1 MCLTGEYESTAH
13 AYALCDKMKTKRLQK
28 TQTGRTRK
36 KHWNVADN
44 KFSRKNKR
52 KEMEKESWEKEEI
65 VVLEDNMRFYAIWR
79 FWKSKKQ
86 TTEATQDEQMKTGKQ
101 TNKLPAN
108 RSPGKCRCVQLT
120 Q

>member
-1 MCLTGEYESTAH
+1 
-13 AYALCDKMKTKRLQK
+13 
-28 TQTGRTRK
+28 
-36 KHWNVADN
+36 
-44 KFSRKNKR
+44 
-52 KEMEKESWEKEEI
+52 MEKESWEKEEI
-65 VVLEDNMRFYAIWR
+65 VVLENNMRFYAIRR